1 MRRSV
6 GTAMLWGAFGVTLFG
21 LFLTPV
27 FYSVVR
33 RLTDRKAV
41 KPPLPHG
48 PDTVSVRATLGD
60 FYPRNGKAEYTNLDL
75 VTSGVSD
82 RRRG

>member
-1 MRRSV
+1 
-6 GTAMLWGAFGVTLFG
+6 
-21 LFLTPV
+21 
-27 FYSVVR
+27 VVR

-41 KPPLPHG
+41 KPVLPRG
-48 PDTVSVRATLGD
+48 LDAVSVRATPGD
-60 FYPRNGKAEYTNLDL
+60 FHSRNGKAEYTNLDL